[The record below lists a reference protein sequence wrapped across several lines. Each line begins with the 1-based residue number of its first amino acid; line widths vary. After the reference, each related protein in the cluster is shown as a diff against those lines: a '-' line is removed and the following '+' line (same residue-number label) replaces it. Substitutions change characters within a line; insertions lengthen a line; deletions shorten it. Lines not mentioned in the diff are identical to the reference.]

1 MLEHSPFY
9 FHSSFANM
17 YILLNIKLQLLKNIK
32 HLKNIEGSLV

>member
-1 MLEHSPFY
+1 MLEHSHSY